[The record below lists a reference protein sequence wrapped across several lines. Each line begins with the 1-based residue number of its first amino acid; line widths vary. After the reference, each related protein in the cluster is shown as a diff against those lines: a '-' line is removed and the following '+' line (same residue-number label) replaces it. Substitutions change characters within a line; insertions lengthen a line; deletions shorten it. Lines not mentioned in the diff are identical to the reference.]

1 MGSSVTRHILQISHD
16 YRGPFVSVCRQYVE
30 AFPEDKVTT
39 IFLRGE
45 GGPEIVSGVGGE
57 QVQFIETPGEDLRGF
72 KFAQI
77 LRLYRLIKDQSF
89 DLVIAHRYKAI
100 YLAGIISYFLP
111 LPRLLGIAHE
121 HNVFRRIT
129 RKLFVTFWRR
139 RYLIAGVSDSVTQN
153 IASYCPSLVSEQRLF
168 TLPNALPQDFES
180 QLLTKQ
186 QAREALGIDQ
196 DSVVIGSV
204 GRLVEKKSVHT
215 LIEAFAA
222 ADVPKDVTLV
232 LMGDGPLRSRLEQL
246 ATSSGI
252 ADRVRFLGHVPN
264 GGHYIAAFDVFVLP
278 SGVEEA
284 FGIVLLEAMM
294 AKVPV
299 ICSDAP
305 GPRQVVGQS
314 DWLFAAEDMTE
325 LAKKMQS
332 FFGLHP
338 DARRE
343 LGESG
348 YERVQAEFTHEQFCG
363 RLSQL
368 TLFNE

>member
-1 MGSSVTRHILQISHD
+1 MTRHILQISHD
-16 YRGPFVSVCRQYVE
+16 YGGPFVTVCRQYVD
-30 AFPEDKVTT
+30 AFPDDKVTT
-39 IFLRGE
+39 IFLRGP

-72 KFAQI
+72 KFSQI
-77 LRLYRLIKDQSF
+77 IRLYRLIKGQSF

-139 RYLIAGVSDSVTQN
+139 RYLIAGVSDSVTEN
-153 IASYCPSLVSEQRLF
+153 IASYCPGLVSEHRLF

-180 QLLTKQ
+180 KLLTKQ

-196 DSVVIGSV
+196 TSVIIGSI
-204 GRLVEKKSVHT
+204 GRLVEKKSLHI
-215 LIEAFAA
+215 LIEAFAF
-222 ADVPKDVTLV
+222 ADLPNDVTLV
-232 LMGDGPLRSRLEQL
+232 LMGEGPLRSKLEQL
-246 ATSSGI
+246 VESLGI
-252 ADRVRFLGHVPN
+252 EERVRFLGHVNN
-264 GGHYIAAFDVFVLP
+264 GGHYVAAFDVFVLP

-284 FGIVLLEAMM
+284 FGIVLLEAML

-299 ICSDAP
+299 ISSDAP
-305 GPRQVVGQS
+305 GPSQVVGKS
-314 DWLFAAEDMTE
+314 DWLFVAEDAPE
-325 LAKKMQS
+325 LAKKMQI
-332 FFGLHP
+332 FFELNP
-338 DARRE
+338 DARLD
-343 LGESG
+343 LGEAG
-348 YERVQAEFTHEQFCG
+348 YERVQAEYTHDQFCE

-368 TLFNE
+368 ALFDD